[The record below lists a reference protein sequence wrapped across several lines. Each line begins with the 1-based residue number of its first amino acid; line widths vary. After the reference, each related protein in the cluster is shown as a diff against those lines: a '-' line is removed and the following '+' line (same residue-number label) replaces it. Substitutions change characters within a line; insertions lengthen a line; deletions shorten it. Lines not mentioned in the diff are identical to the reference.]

1 MGNFKTITAGGK
13 VNSFIGELKML
24 AETKN
29 WYQKVELW
37 LLNDITNRNNWRYE
51 RLDEHKKLFAGT
63 PILVAYVGNSVGD
76 GHNFEEVR
84 NADGSVTASFMSATA
99 ERVVGYFKDESD
111 IRIEVKDGQKW
122 IVGTGYIWK
131 WYAQELVA
139 KLKKQGIEGM
149 PISIETL
156 VDEMYMD
163 GTTEVF
169 TKWQVLGCTILGL
182 NVAPA
187 VADANIRALSA
198 IGSKEVREMTLRV
211 ASVQREQ
218 AEKENKNPQ
227 NKKNSKGVTNTMKVK
242 DLENKFPNFTV
253 LAVNGKNVALLSD
266 KGVPYVSTAEKNGE
280 EIAVGLTTEIAVNAC
295 FGEGDNKVDVPIEI
309 IMDKF
314 NSKIAEQA
322 KELEKEKA
330 EKSTAM
336 NALEAMQKA
345 EKNRR
350 INAVKEAI
358 KKRLNEIRESNK
370 DVDIA
375 DNECDELLAD
385 EKLAEYAEC
394 EGKDGAFCGEEKA
407 CKDVDARCMS
417 KIIEAGKNRQNASK
431 NQFAWKDIK
440 KNGATDEESG
450 IEKLINKYDE

>member
-24 AETKN
+24 AETKD

-63 PILVAYVGNSVGD
+63 PILVAYVGNNVGD

-99 ERVVGYFKDESD
+99 ERVVGYFKDDSN

-169 TKWQVLGCTILGL
+169 TKWQVLGTTILGL

-211 ASVQREQ
+211 ASAQQQQ

-227 NKKNSKGVTNTMKVK
+227 NKKNQKGVTNTMKVK

-266 KGVPYVSTAEKNGE
+266 KGVPYISTAEKNGE

-295 FGEGDNKVDVPIEI
+295 FGDGEDSVKVPVDLITEKLNAEI
-309 IMDKF
+309 IKL
-314 NSKIAEQA
+314 KT
-322 KELEKEKA
+322 ELEKANGEKT
-330 EKSTAM
+330 TAM

-345 EKNRR
+345 EKARR

-358 KKRLNEIRESNK
+358 KKHLAEIKANTGA
-370 DVDIA
+370 DID
-375 DNECDELLAD
+375 DNECDDLMTD
-385 EKLAEYAEC
+385 EKLEEYSEC
-394 EGKDGAFCGEEKA
+394 EDKAGAFCGEERA
-407 CKDVDARCMS
+407 CKDVDARCMT
-417 KIIEAGKNRQNASK
+417 KIIEAGKAKQNAQK
-431 NQFAWKDIK
+431 NKFAWNDIK
-440 KNGATDEESG
+440 KNSATEEESD
-450 IEKLINKYDE
+450 IEKLINKFE

>member
-24 AETKN
+24 AETKD

-37 LLNDITNRNNWRYE
+37 LLNDITNCNNWRYE

-99 ERVVGYFKDESD
+99 ERVVGYFKDDSD

-156 VDEMYMD
+156 VDEMYMEE
-163 GTTEVF
+163 TTEVF
-169 TKWQVLGCTILGL
+169 TKWQVLGTTILGQ

-211 ASVQREQ
+211 ASAQQQQ

-227 NKKNSKGVTNTMKVK
+227 NKKNQKGVTNTMKVK

-266 KGVPYVSTAEKNGE
+266 KGVPYISTAEKNGE

-295 FGEGDNKVDVPIEI
+295 FGDGEDSVKVSIDLITEKLNAEI
-309 IMDKF
+309 IKL
-314 NSKIAEQA
+314 KT
-322 KELEKEKA
+322 ELEKANGEKT
-330 EKSTAM
+330 TAM

-345 EKNRR
+345 EKSRR
-350 INAVKEAI
+350 VNAVKEAI
-358 KKRLNEIRESNK
+358 KKRLAEIKDSNK
-370 DVDIA
+370 DADIA
-375 DNECDELLAD
+375 ENECDDLMTD
-385 EKLAEYAEC
+385 EKLEEYAEC
-394 EGKDGAFCGEEKA
+394 ENKDGAFCGEERA

-417 KIIEAGKNRQNASK
+417 KIIEAGKAKNKVQK

-440 KNGATDEESG
+440 NNSASEEENDL
-450 IEKLINKYDE
+450 EKLINKFE

>member
-1 MGNFKTITAGGK
+1 MGNFKTITTGGK
-13 VNSFIGELKML
+13 VNSFIGELKLL
-24 AETKN
+24 AETKD

-99 ERVVGYFKDESD
+99 ERVVGYFKDDSD

-156 VDEMYMD
+156 VDEMYMEE
-163 GTTEVF
+163 TTEVF
-169 TKWQVLGCTILGL
+169 TKWQVLGTTILGQ

-211 ASVQREQ
+211 ASAQQQQ

-227 NKKNSKGVTNTMKVK
+227 NKKNQKGVTNTMKVK

-266 KGVPYVSTAEKNGE
+266 KGVPYISTAEKNGE

-295 FGEGDNKVDVPIEI
+295 FGDGEDSVKVPVDLITEKLNAEI
-309 IMDKF
+309 IKL
-314 NSKIAEQA
+314 KT
-322 KELEKEKA
+322 ELEKANGEKT
-330 EKSTAM
+330 TAM

-345 EKNRR
+345 EKARR
-350 INAVKEAI
+350 VNAVKEAI
-358 KKRLNEIRESNK
+358 KKRLAEIKDSNK
-370 DVDIA
+370 DADIA
-375 DNECDELLAD
+375 ENECDDLMTD

-394 EGKDGAFCGEEKA
+394 ENKDGAFCGEERA

-417 KIIEAGKNRQNASK
+417 KIIEAGKAKNKVQK

-440 KNGATDEESG
+440 NNSASEEENDL
-450 IEKLINKYDE
+450 EKLINKFE

>member
-24 AETKN
+24 AETKD

-51 RLDEHKKLFAGT
+51 RLDEHRKLFAGT

-99 ERVVGYFKDESD
+99 ERVVGYFKNESD

-169 TKWQVLGCTILGL
+169 TKWQVLGTTILGL

-211 ASVQREQ
+211 ASAQQQQ

-227 NKKNSKGVTNTMKVK
+227 NKKNQKGVTNTMKVK

-266 KGVPYVSTAEKNGE
+266 KGTPYISTAEKNGE

-295 FGEGDNKVDVPIEI
+295 FGDGENSVKVPVDLITEKLNAEI
-309 IMDKF
+309 ASLKSDLK
-314 NSKIAEQA
+314 
-322 KELEKEKA
+322 KA
-330 EKSTAM
+330 TDEKSTAL

-345 EKNRR
+345 EKTRR
-350 INAVKEAI
+350 VNAVKEAI
-358 KKRLNEIRESNK
+358 KKHLEEIKNNTGAN
-370 DVDIA
+370 IA
-375 DNECDELLAD
+375 DNECDDLMTD

-394 EGKDGAFCGEEKA
+394 EDKDGAFCGEEKA

-417 KIIEAGKNRQNASK
+417 KIIEAGKAKQNALK

-440 KNGATDEESG
+440 NNSANEEESD
-450 IEKLINKYDE
+450 IEKLVNKYE